1 MYLLARSAKW
11 CVWMEVLFTYEPV
24 CYVAVSIGVWGHE
37 GGHNT
42 YLGERL
48 ELDELPEL
56 SGMRLESAS
65 TSLREKQSVRKP
77 MSHTDWPTQPYCT
90 PHSLTYP

>member
-1 MYLLARSAKW
+1 MCVDGYCLLFYVCVVYLRARE
-11 CVWMEVLFTYEPV
+11 C
-24 CYVAVSIGVWGHE
+24 GVK
-37 GGHNT
+37 GGRNT

-65 TSLREKQSVRKP
+65 TSLKDKKKYVS
-77 MSHTDWPTQPYCT
+77 
-90 PHSLTYP
+90 